1 MEATAT
7 TELTHL
13 VEQYI
18 AAMTSEDYPDPE
30 PVTRLVEVGATEED
44 IDAIQDYACGDSPF
58 MDVAELVS
66 HLSAGN

>member
-7 TELTHL
+7 TELTDL

-44 IDAIQDYACGDSPF
+44 IDAIQDYAFGDSPF

>member
-1 MEATAT
+1 M
-7 TELTHL
+7 
-13 VEQYI
+13 I

-44 IDAIQDYACGDSPF
+44 IDAIQDYAFGDSPF